1 MLTLVYG
8 LFTSQGINFELG
20 SATVDPQSPGY
31 DPKPLVHYLASLG
44 VPYVFEEQGKWQ
56 FDFVSR
62 GIVKYSNFKIMP

>member
-1 MLTLVYG
+1 MVSFLCFCKFENVFFYIMLTLVYG

-44 VPYVFEEQGKWQ
+44 VPYVFEEQGK
-56 FDFVSR
+56 
-62 GIVKYSNFKIMP
+62 